1 MLKAVMTRMGYAFAT
16 TIALAATVQ
25 AETLADAL
33 AYGYENSGLLE
44 QQRATLRATD
54 EGVAQA
60 IATLRPT
67 LSWSSRI
74 TAQEP
79 VAPGGDDVTGSL
91 TLTAGMLLWDGGRSN
106 LNVENKREAVLAAR
120 YGLVS
125 AEQQILMR
133 IVSAYMN
140 VRRALQFVD
149 MRQNNVDLI
158 GRQLRAARDRFE
170 LGEVTSTDV
179 AQTEARL
186 AAARSQL
193 AADQGTLAQAQAEYI
208 AAVGRAPNGA
218 LAAVPTVAI
227 RQSLAEAQS
236 IAMGTHP
243 AIKQAQHTVAGME
256 IAVSVAETATSPTV
270 NLGANVSTPMFDNF
284 GDTTESL
291 SLTVGGVIYQGGH
304 YSSLARQVMSQRDA
318 ARSALLVTTQN
329 VAQGVANAYAN
340 MEVARAS
347 SQALTEQVRA
357 ATIAFE
363 GVREEADLG
372 ARTTLDVLNAEQE
385 LLNARANLIS
395 SQISETVASY
405 NVLSSMGLLTAQH
418 LQLNVQVY
426 DPAAYYNIA
435 STAPSALSEQGAAL
449 NRILESLGAE

>member
-1 MLKAVMTRMGYAFAT
+1 MLKAVMTRMGFAFAT
-16 TIALAATVQ
+16 TIALAAPIK

-44 QQRATLRATD
+44 QQRATLRASD

-60 IATLRPT
+60 VATLRPT
-67 LSWSSRI
+67 LNWTARV
-74 TAQEP
+74 TAQEA
-79 VAPGGDDVTGSL
+79 VQPGVDDVTGSL
-91 TLTAGMLLWDGGRSN
+91 ALSANMLLWDGGRTN
-106 LNVENKREAVLAAR
+106 LSIANKREGVMAAR
-120 YGLVS
+120 YGLVT

-140 VRRALQFVD
+140 VRRANQFVD
-149 MRQNNVDLI
+149 LRQNNVDLI
-158 GRQLRAARDRFE
+158 DRQLRASRDRFE

-218 LAAVPTVAI
+218 LAAVPAVAI

-243 AIKQAQHTVAGME
+243 AIKQAQHTVTAWE
-256 IAVSVAETATSPTV
+256 IAVSAQETATSPTI
-270 NLGANVSTPMFDNF
+270 NLGANIATPLSDDF
-284 GDTTESL
+284 GETTESL
-291 SLTVGGVIYQGGH
+291 SLTIGGPLYSGGQ
-304 YSSLARQVMSQRDA
+304 YDSMARQAMSQRNA
-318 ARSALLVTTQN
+318 ARSGLLVATQN

-340 MEVARAS
+340 LEVARAS

-357 ATIAFE
+357 ATIAFD
-363 GVREEADLG
+363 GVSEEADLG

-405 NVLSSMGLLTAQH
+405 NVLASMGLLTAAQ
-418 LQLNVQVY
+418 LQLNVQIY
-426 DPAAYYNIA
+426 DPAAYYNMVE
-435 STAPSALSEQGAAL
+435 SAPSALSQQGREL
-449 NRILESLGAE
+449 NRILEALGAE

>member
-1 MLKAVMTRMGYAFAT
+1 MFKAVMTRMGYAFAT
-16 TIALAATVQ
+16 TMALSAAVK

-44 QQRATLRATD
+44 QQRATLRASD
-54 EGVAQA
+54 EGVAQSVA
-60 IATLRPT
+60 SLRPT
-67 LSWSSRI
+67 LDWASTI

-79 VAPGGDDVTGSL
+79 MIPGGDEVTGSL
-91 TLTAGMLLWDGGRSN
+91 RLSASLLLWDGGRTN
-106 LNVENKREAVLAAR
+106 LTIENKREGVMAAR
-120 YGLVS
+120 YALVA
-125 AEQQILMR
+125 AEQQIMMR

-140 VRRALQFVD
+140 VRRALQFVEL
-149 MRQNNVDLI
+149 RQNNVDLI
-158 GRQLRAARDRFE
+158 ARQLRASRDRFE

-208 AAVGRAPNGA
+208 AAVGRAPVGA
-218 LAAVPTVAI
+218 LAAAPSVAI

-243 AIKQAQHTVAGME
+243 TIKQAQHTVSAWE
-256 IAVSVAETATSPTV
+256 IAVSAQETATMPTV
-270 NLGANVSTPMFDNF
+270 RLGANVSTPLFDNF
-284 GDTTESL
+284 GEVTESL
-291 SLTVGGVIYQGGH
+291 SLNIGGPIYSGGL
-304 YSSLARQVMSQRDA
+304 YDSMARQAMSQRDA
-318 ARSALLVTTQN
+318 ARSALLVATQN

-340 MEVARAS
+340 LEVARAS

-357 ATIAFE
+357 ATIAFD

-405 NVLSSMGLLTAQH
+405 NVLAAMGLLTAAH
-418 LQLNVQVY
+418 LQLNVQIY
-426 DPAAYYNIA
+426 DPAAYYNMVE
-435 STAPSALSEQGAAL
+435 SAPSALSQQGRDL
-449 NRILESLGAE
+449 NRILEALGAE